1 MDEGWFAVIIYAVI
15 FVLGVVVS
23 VIGLGLMMKD
33 RPDVFKTGVVLMVF
47 GALVAVLLGLDRGL
61 KKNDL
66 VDGSECVY
74 DSQCTSSSCVSATHD
89 GSKGMICTEKAAE
102 EPIVL

>member
-1 MDEGWFAVIIYAVI
+1 MDEGWLAVIIYAVI
-15 FVLGVVVS
+15 FVFGVVVS
-23 VIGLGLMMKD
+23 LVGLKMND
-33 RPDVFKTGVVLMVF
+33 RPDVFKTGVALMGF
-47 GALVAVLLGLDRGL
+47 GALFAVLLGLDRGL

-89 GSKGMICTEKAAE
+89 GKGMICTEKAAE